1 MNSVQIT
8 CLVVMI
14 IYLVANVVIGLVY
27 GKKRDAASKANA
39 ENKYFI
45 GGRGM
50 NGLILAMTTMA
61 TYTSVSS
68 FSSGPGAG
76 GMTHGYAQFW
86 VACVQ
91 IPCTF
96 MVLGVLGNKMALVS
110 RRSGSVT
117 VSGILKA
124 RFESDILVIVTSLI
138 MIVMF
143 IVQMI
148 SQFKGGATII
158 QAITG
163 FDYVPALLVFAVV
176 VIVYTSFG
184 GFTTVVITDTIQG
197 LVMTL
202 GTFLLLFYCLKAA
215 DFSVATIN
223 NNLVER
229 IGHDAAMIWGGSS
242 YTYGS
247 LLSFWILVGFG
258 TIGLP
263 STAVRA
269 MGFKS
274 TKNLHSAMWIGAL
287 VCGFVIGGMHL
298 AGVWVGGVYDWKAA
312 ALPSSDYLI
321 PWATMAIMPPV
332 IAGLFLAAPMAAVMS
347 TVSSLLI
354 LASASLVK
362 DLYRN
367 YVVRDDAAK
376 IAKYNQNV
384 GKFSIVVTAIVGI
397 ITLILT
403 INPPDVIWVLNL
415 FAMGGQEVAFTFP
428 LIGGIFW
435 KKATKE
441 GAIASAIGGFATYIF
456 CYYNVKVLGIN
467 AVVWGMLVAAILF
480 FAVSAATFKGIDKR
494 TEEMFF

>member
-76 GMTHGYAQFW
+76 GMTNGYTQVW

-110 RRSGSVT
+110 RRTGSVT

-124 RFESDILVIVTSLI
+124 RFKSDLLVIVTSLV
-138 MIVMF
+138 MILMF

-148 SQFKGGATII
+148 SQFKGGANII

-163 FDYVPALLVFAVV
+163 YDYVPALLIFAVV

-184 GFTTVVITDTIQG
+184 GFTAVVITDTIQG

-202 GTFLLLFYCLKAA
+202 GTFLLLFFSLKAA
-215 DFSVATIN
+215 NFSVAEIN
-223 NNLVER
+223 ANLAERLPNAWNNLTGVFSP
-229 IGHDAAMIWGGSS
+229 GA
-242 YTYGS
+242 

-298 AGVWVGGVYDWKAA
+298 AGVWLGGAYDYQAA
-312 ALPSSDYLI
+312 GITSSDLLV
-321 PWATMAIMPPV
+321 PFGTMAIMPPV
-332 IAGLFLAAPMAAVMS
+332 LAGIFLAAPMAAVMS

-376 IAKYNQNV
+376 IAKYNKNV
-384 GKFSIVVTAIVGI
+384 GTFSIVVTALVGV

-403 INPPDVIWVLNL
+403 INPPDIIWVLNT

-480 FAVSAATFKGIDKR
+480 FAVSAATYKGTDK
-494 TEEMFF
+494 EVEAQFF

>member
-1 MNSVQIT
+1 
-8 CLVVMI
+8 MI

-76 GMTHGYAQFW
+76 GMTNGYTQVW

-110 RRSGSVT
+110 RRTGSVT

-124 RFESDILVIVTSLI
+124 RFKSDLLVIVTSLV
-138 MIVMF
+138 MILMF

-148 SQFKGGATII
+148 SQFKGGANII

-163 FDYVPALLVFAVV
+163 YDYVPALLIFAVV

-184 GFTTVVITDTIQG
+184 GFTAVVITDTIQG

-202 GTFLLLFYCLKAA
+202 GTFLLLFFSLKAA
-215 DFSVATIN
+215 NFSVAEIN
-223 NNLVER
+223 ANLAERLPNAWNNLTGVFSP
-229 IGHDAAMIWGGSS
+229 GA
-242 YTYGS
+242 

-298 AGVWVGGVYDWKAA
+298 AGVWLGGAYDYQAA
-312 ALPSSDYLI
+312 GITSSDLLV
-321 PWATMAIMPPV
+321 PFGTMAIMPPV
-332 IAGLFLAAPMAAVMS
+332 LAGIFLAAPMAAVMS

-441 GAIASAIGGFATYIF
+441 GAVASAIGGFIVYVF
-456 CYYNVKVLGIN
+456 CYYKVKVLGIN
-467 AVVWGMLVAAILF
+467 AIVWGLLAAAILF
-480 FAVSAATFKGIDKR
+480 FAVSKATYKNLDK
-494 TEEMFF
+494 EVEAQFF

>member
-76 GMTHGYAQFW
+76 GMTNGYTQVW

-110 RRSGSVT
+110 RRTGSVT

-124 RFESDILVIVTSLI
+124 RFKSDLLVIVTSLV
-138 MIVMF
+138 MILMF

-148 SQFKGGATII
+148 SQFKGGANII

-163 FDYVPALLVFAVV
+163 YDYVPALLIFAVV

-184 GFTTVVITDTIQG
+184 GFTAVVITDTIQG

-202 GTFLLLFYCLKAA
+202 GTFLLLFFSLKAA
-215 DFSVATIN
+215 NFSVAEIN
-223 NNLVER
+223 ANLAERLPNAWNNLTGVFSP
-229 IGHDAAMIWGGSS
+229 GA
-242 YTYGS
+242 

-298 AGVWVGGVYDWKAA
+298 AGVWLGGAYDYQAA
-312 ALPSSDYLI
+312 GITSSDLLV
-321 PWATMAIMPPV
+321 PFGTMAIMPPV
-332 IAGLFLAAPMAAVMS
+332 LAGIFLAAPMAAVMS

-441 GAIASAIGGFATYIF
+441 GAVASAIGGFIVYVF
-456 CYYNVKVLGIN
+456 CYYKVKVLGIN
-467 AVVWGMLVAAILF
+467 AIVWGLLAAAILF
-480 FAVSAATFKGIDKR
+480 FAVSKATYKSLDK
-494 TEEMFF
+494 EVEAQFF

>member
-1 MNSVQIT
+1 MSSVQIT
-8 CLVVMI
+8 CLIVMI
-14 IYLVANVVIGLVY
+14 IYLVANVVIGLTM
-27 GKKRDAASKANA
+27 GKKRDSKSSLNA

-76 GMTHGYAQFW
+76 AMTNGYTQVW

-110 RRSGSVT
+110 RRTGSVT

-124 RFESDILVIVTSLI
+124 RFKSDILVIVTSLI
-138 MIVMF
+138 MIMMF
-143 IVQMI
+143 VVQMI
-148 SQFKGGATII
+148 SQFKGGANII

-176 VIVYTSFG
+176 VIIYTSFG
-184 GFTTVVITDTIQG
+184 GFTAVVITDTIQG

-202 GTFLLLFYCLKAA
+202 GTFLLLFYTLKAA

-223 NNLVER
+223 ANLAERIPNAWNNLTGVFSP
-229 IGHDAAMIWGGSS
+229 GA
-242 YTYGS
+242 

-274 TKNLHSAMWIGAL
+274 TKNLHSAMWIGAI

-298 AGVWVGGVYDWKAA
+298 AGVWVGGVYDFKAA
-312 ALPSSDYLI
+312 GLPSSDYLI

-332 IAGLFLAAPMAAVMS
+332 IAGIFLAAPMAAVMS

-367 YVVRDDAAK
+367 YVVRDDADK
-376 IAKYNQNV
+376 IAKYNKNV

-441 GAIASAIGGFATYIF
+441 GAVASAIGGFATYIF
-456 CYYNVKVLGIN
+456 CYYKVKVLGIN

-480 FAVSAATFKGIDKR
+480 FAISAATYKGLDKR
-494 TEEMFF
+494 TEEMCF

>member
-76 GMTHGYAQFW
+76 GMTNGYTQVW

-110 RRSGSVT
+110 RRTGSVT

-124 RFESDILVIVTSLI
+124 RFKSDLLVIVTSLV
-138 MIVMF
+138 MILMF

-148 SQFKGGATII
+148 SQFKGGANII

-163 FDYVPALLVFAVV
+163 YDYVPALLIFAVV

-184 GFTTVVITDTIQG
+184 GFTAVVITDTIQG

-202 GTFLLLFYCLKAA
+202 GTFLLLFFSLKAA
-215 DFSVATIN
+215 NFSVAEIN
-223 NNLVER
+223 ANLAERLPNAWNNLTGVFSP
-229 IGHDAAMIWGGSS
+229 GA
-242 YTYGS
+242 

-298 AGVWVGGVYDWKAA
+298 AGVWLGGAYDYQAA
-312 ALPSSDYLI
+312 GITSSDLLV
-321 PWATMAIMPPV
+321 PFGTMAIMPPV
-332 IAGLFLAAPMAAVMS
+332 LAGIFLAAPMAAVMS

-441 GAIASAIGGFATYIF
+441 GAVASAIGGFIVYVF
-456 CYYNVKVLGIN
+456 CYYKVKVLGIN
-467 AVVWGMLVAAILF
+467 AIVWGLLAAAILF
-480 FAVSAATFKGIDKR
+480 FAVSKATYKNLDK
-494 TEEMFF
+494 EVEAQFF